1 MLRKVFWAVAVMV
14 CSIVPVAVHAQGDYL
29 DVYMVKA
36 KPEKAVDLESIA
48 KKMVDANRRYN
59 GDHWLAMETVYGEGD
74 TIAFVSNRKDYADVD
89 NATGAFMGA
98 LEKAY
103 GKDGAEKMLNE
114 WNNCLA
120 GSRSELRKRRW
131 DLSWKAPQ
139 PGSYAK
145 FIGESRVL
153 RTTAVHV
160 RPGHGPDFE
169 ALLKDIKT
177 AEEENPNTQPV
188 LVSQVVEGGKGTIF
202 YLTGL
207 RTGMGGFDKNPTLH
221 EILGEDGYKKFL
233 QISADSIESTE
244 STLLRF
250 SPEMSNPPN
259 DILAAAADFWQPK
272 PAVAATKTKSKPPVE
287 AAAKKPKQ

>member
-1 MLRKVFWAVAVMV
+1 MQRAFWALTIVA
-14 CSIVPVAVHAQGDYL
+14 CLFLPVAVQAQGDYL

-36 KPEKAVDLESIA
+36 KPEKAADLESIA

-74 TIAFVSNRKDYADVD
+74 TIAFVSNRQDYADID

-114 WNNCLA
+114 WNSCLA

-177 AEEENPNTQPV
+177 AEEQNPNTQPV
-188 LVSQVVEGGKGTIF
+188 LVSQVVEGGKGSIF
-202 YLTGL
+202 YITGL
-207 RTGMGGFDKNPTLH
+207 RTEMGGFDKNPTLH
-221 EILGEDGYKKFL
+221 DILGEEGYKKFL

-250 SPEMSNPPN
+250 SPEMSNPTN
-259 DILAAAADFWQPK
+259 DILAAAPGFWQPK
-272 PAVAATKTKSKPPVE
+272 PVVAASKGKQKAPVE
-287 AAAKKPKQ
+287 AAAEKQKQ

>member
-1 MLRKVFWAVAVMV
+1 MLRKAFWAVFAVA
-14 CSIVPVAVHAQGDYL
+14 CLIAPVLAQAQGDYL
-29 DVYMVKA
+29 DVYVVKA
-36 KPEKAVDLESIA
+36 KPEKAADLESIA

-89 NATGAFMGA
+89 NASGAFMGA

-153 RTTAVHV
+153 RTTAVHI

-207 RTGMGGFDKNPTLH
+207 RTEMGGFDKNPTLH
-221 EILGEDGYKKFL
+221 EILGEEGYKKFL

-250 SPEMSNPPN
+250 SPEMSNAPT
-259 DILAAAADFWQPK
+259 DILAAAPDFWQPK
-272 PAVAATKTKSKPPVE
+272 PVVAATKTKSKPPVE
-287 AAAKKPKQ
+287 AAAKKTKQ